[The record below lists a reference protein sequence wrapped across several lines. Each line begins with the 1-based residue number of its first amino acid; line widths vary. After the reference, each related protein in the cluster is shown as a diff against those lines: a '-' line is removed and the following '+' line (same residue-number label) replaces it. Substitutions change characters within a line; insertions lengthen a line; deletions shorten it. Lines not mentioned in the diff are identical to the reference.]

1 MDNILS
7 KLTGL
12 FDDFIQKAPLY
23 GFKNNSGKRTCM
35 KNIKIDANHD
45 NTISGVI
52 KMEDFLYF
60 VLRQIFDNYSYEKM
74 NSVMKCEKL
83 TNVTA
88 DAYTKQRIRKSYT
101 IFRDLFNNLNKFYND
116 NRKNMISNSCTVS
129 DCCELQNDIQEVNN
143 LDNINNL
150 DIKTVET
157 IERISKFLAPVDG
170 SIITTRKIKTNE
182 KDLHKCGI
190 NEQLRIQKKHTDNND
205 DGKSPHDD
213 QVIKAQKN
221 DSGNIK
227 EISRVTVSTVFNSES
242 NIPYNVVL
250 DINNSELNS
259 FYAQLDISDKYLVYI
274 FDRKY
279 YSFKVLQMITN
290 KNRGAIFRLSST
302 SNFYKKFVRAK
313 SNDKLI
319 YLLENKEVDSRT
331 KGAIRVRLIK
341 YFIND
346 QLYVLCT
353 TLRNKK
359 KYSFEILKELY
370 YKRWNV
376 EKYYKILNSDLSF
389 KKTNAKNINTLLQE
403 LYGKLSIITLS
414 KIIQE
419 MCLID
424 DKPNKKLGHINF
436 NNCMNITMTYFS
448 KILIYERTNGTE
460 MKRLI
465 DVINESKI
473 KEKNTI
479 NMSHPR
485 RAIRTVFKWYNLG
498 PKNEYHKE
506 QEKIKFDKKY
516 ENIDLRHIPI
526 DFV

>member
-45 NTISGVI
+45 NTISEVI

-74 NSVMKCEKL
+74 NSAMKCEKL

-170 SIITTRKIKTNE
+170 SIITTRKNKTNE

-242 NIPYNVVL
+242 NIP
-250 DINNSELNS
+250 
-259 FYAQLDISDKYLVYI
+259 
-274 FDRKY
+274 
-279 YSFKVLQMITN
+279 M
-290 KNRGAIFRLSST
+290 
-302 SNFYKKFVRAK
+302 
-313 SNDKLI
+313 
-319 YLLENKEVDSRT
+319 
-331 KGAIRVRLIK
+331 
-341 YFIND
+341 
-346 QLYVLCT
+346 
-353 TLRNKK
+353 
-359 KYSFEILKELY
+359 
-370 YKRWNV
+370 
-376 EKYYKILNSDLSF
+376 
-389 KKTNAKNINTLLQE
+389 
-403 LYGKLSIITLS
+403 
-414 KIIQE
+414 
-419 MCLID
+419 
-424 DKPNKKLGHINF
+424 
-436 NNCMNITMTYFS
+436 
-448 KILIYERTNGTE
+448 
-460 MKRLI
+460 
-465 DVINESKI
+465 
-473 KEKNTI
+473 
-479 NMSHPR
+479 
-485 RAIRTVFKWYNLG
+485 
-498 PKNEYHKE
+498 
-506 QEKIKFDKKY
+506 
-516 ENIDLRHIPI
+516 
-526 DFV
+526 